1 MNIND
6 GLYPNANPGAVRN
19 GVKSFALNIMYND
32 DGNTLINE
40 NGFEVY
46 KDTTDAYGT
55 LVGKIEV
62 PLGVILF
69 FKGTPDKIVYIYQT
83 NKDVN
88 DIKTIVFQGNFNFSI
103 DHPISGTFTYTDES
117 NLFIT
122 FTEGIESNNETR
134 LLYVTDAEHKYKNY
148 IDEPIIDNNNITIN
162 FKKNCEYILNLIPD
176 ISFPTLDISVIG
188 GGLKAGG
195 YQFAIAI
202 KLHDGTYSDYSLLS
216 PVYYAAPNYGENIK
230 IGDVTKKGFRIKFNK
245 AGTYKLAIVYKSA
258 TTEECYETFAIDI
271 PDVDSSFD
279 FTTISKMKS
288 ISIDDI
294 IVSNT
299 AYIKD
304 ESQTSFDG
312 YLLRGNVVTPQYKAI
327 TDFFTTI
334 EGGQLLQ
341 KIDIRFVRFASFGKV
356 SDFINQSITPVIG
369 SGVVGNFFA
378 SKDLSNSGS
387 FKENEVYYFFIT
399 FIDHKGKYINSF
411 PIRNAKGTYAH
422 IIPQDKIKTLDLYGA
437 NVKVNAFLEAF
448 NTNEKVKEFRDTI
461 KSYAIYYAKSTPE
474 ISNWISQCFAI
485 RDIGINDVIG
495 DNYEDPFQSA
505 SRFRLYPIEYLVT
518 NTTLPSFYIRGLYHN
533 KEAKICLNNFEGKSG
548 TDWGERNGTFI
559 KKYFDDGNR
568 LLLNASIQVALLT
581 ADRTLADPKKT
592 INAGSYL
599 GSFDRLSK
607 YTKPTTFEKTS
618 KDFKMSSGSNG
629 EIKGPYETGDLVH
642 SVIDKDTTEIA
653 NNTYYPIS
661 LNGDFY
667 PTNNS
672 AISNA
677 GCDSSFKVINGS
689 TIVQQ
694 NIFGLEKNGT
704 SGEATINTPTET
716 VTDIVYTKDAE
727 EIDGGLRDIRTQ
739 KRIITTITKNTN
751 DDNYIQ
757 KIVTIS
763 EKYIY
768 ANGYDKEEYL
778 YQEDGT
784 WKTTGD
790 ESKAVQVINRSEVG
804 NILTPEQ
811 YNDILVNKSNKT
823 DCNWILLYNE
833 NNDHYDFNIMTIF
846 NRGIVDL
853 NRYYD
858 VNTIPTPDLY
868 NLNLV
873 AASSIYDINNTSDI
887 VLIGDTFPAC
897 ITQRCTCPGNKF
909 NNVGDET
916 HHNNNIYHIHRMI
929 VTYYIK
935 SRMNLLALHSGK
947 NINSSIVKY
956 KGTNN
961 DIRFSGDA
969 NKYNLTNIIGKSK
982 GGIDDSKATHTMSI
996 YPTTFDYDAIIDL
1009 GYRDYTID
1017 NFWHTTDGSAYD
1029 SEMNWKGFNDITQFE
1044 STDNIKD
1051 NFASRIIR
1059 SNVNSVESNDI
1070 GWRKFKADSYKDI
1083 PITKGSIVN
1092 LLSDAKSLYIQMEH
1106 TLFVT
1111 SIKDSLNQ
1119 NEDGTYIGTSDIFER
1134 TPIEIIFN
1142 NTGKIGCNN
1151 KFSSIITRYGYFVCD
1166 NFTGIIYHVK
1176 GENDVSDISS
1186 IGFQGWF
1193 KEYIKEN
1200 AINPLKSNGNFFI
1213 FDDYNSRIIF
1223 VSNNPNNAYTIS
1235 YNLKTNLWISFHSYS
1250 PIITWSNRLGTFV
1263 VDTNNTKIYKIN
1275 APNKCIYFDNKIM
1288 PSIAQFIYNE
1298 EPLVSKLFNHI
1309 EWNSQLVHNWNYLNA
1324 DKIKFLY
1331 DKTIDYLMI
1340 NTDTQSTGILPMIL
1354 DKTWYD
1360 DHTLKYKAG
1369 RYLWNLIEDH
1379 IDNDRAFQILNPS
1392 NIPFEIDRLLG
1403 IRYEP
1408 KSWYEYSKIQNQ
1420 FGYITMVYLNRFID
1434 TTTNEDIDETD
1445 VNIIID
1451 NYSDNIDITSKDSN
1465 IKQAELR
1472 LYDINVV
1479 VTKNTRL

>member
-46 KDTTDAYGT
+46 KKDLDVYGT

-83 NKDVN
+83 TKDKD
-88 DIKTIVFQGNFNFSI
+88 DIKTIVFQGNFNFTI
-103 DHPISGTFTYTDES
+103 YHPISGTFTYIDET

-122 FTEGIESNNETR
+122 FTEGVSSDNETR
-134 LLYVTDAEHKYKNY
+134 ILYITEAQSKYKGY
-148 IDEPIIDNNNITIN
+148 IENPIIKDNVTTIT
-162 FKKNCEYILNLIPD
+162 FKEGFEYILNLIPD
-176 ISFPTLDISVIG
+176 IVFPTLDVNIIA

-195 YQFAIAI
+195 YQFATSI

-216 PVYYAAPNYGENIK
+216 PVYYAAPDYGENIA
-230 IGDVTKKGFRIKFNK
+230 IGDVTKKGFRFKFSK
-245 AGTYKLAIVYKSA
+245 AGTYKLAIVYKSP
-258 TTEECYETFAIDI
+258 TTEECYETFEINI
-271 PDVDSSFD
+271 PSVNSTFD

-294 IVSNT
+294 IISNT
-299 AYIKD
+299 AYTKD
-304 ESQTSFDG
+304 EAQTSFDG
-312 YLLRGNVVTPQYKAI
+312 YLLRGNVVTPEYKDI
-327 TDFFTTI
+327 TDFFTSI
-334 EGGQLLQ
+334 DGELLLQ
-341 KIDIRFVRFASFGKV
+341 KIKIDFVKFAEFSGVK
-356 SDFINQSITPVIG
+356 DFVNTSITPHSE
-369 SGVVGNFFA
+369 SGKVGDFFK
-378 SKDLSNSGS
+378 SKDISNSGS
-387 FKENEVYYFFIT
+387 FKEDEVYYFFIT

-411 PIRNAKGTYAH
+411 PIKNSRGTYAH
-422 IIPQDKIKTLDLYGA
+422 IINASKTKTLDLYGA
-437 NVKVNAFLEAF
+437 KVNMNTFVSAF
-448 NTNEKVKEFRDTI
+448 NTNTNITKFKNSI

-474 ISNWISQCFAI
+474 ISNWISQCLTI
-485 RDIGINDVIG
+485 RDIGTNDVIG
-495 DNYEDPFQSA
+495 DNYEDPFRSA

-518 NTTLPSFYIRGLYHN
+518 NTVLPSFYIKGLRYN
-533 KEAKICLNNFEGKSG
+533 KEAKICLNNYEGGSG
-548 TDWGERNGTFI
+548 TEWGNDAIHQAWNAGDRA
-559 KKYFDDGNR
+559 R
-568 LLLNASIQVALLT
+568 LNSLIQENLLNGKNLNTPDKS
-581 ADRTLADPKKT
+581 
-592 INAGSYL
+592 INAGEYL
-599 GSFDRLSK
+599 GAFDRLSK
-607 YTKPTTFEKTS
+607 YTKKTDMPKTS
-618 KDFKMSSGSNG
+618 KDFNMFTDWGDH
-629 EIKGPYETGDLVH
+629 IKGPWESGDLVH
-642 SVIDKDTTEIA
+642 SILDTETTDIA
-653 NNTYYPIS
+653 NNAPYPTI
-661 LNGDFY
+661 LNADFY
-667 PTNNS
+667 PINNS

-677 GCDSSFKVINGS
+677 GCDSSFKLINGS
-689 TIVQQ
+689 TMLQE
-694 NIFGLEKNGT
+694 NIFGLAKEGTDSEGGT
-704 SGEATINTPTET
+704 SLPNESL
-716 VTDIVYTKDAE
+716 TDIVYKQANE
-727 EIDGGLRDIRTQ
+727 EIDGIKRDVRTQ
-739 KRIITTITKNTN
+739 TRIISVITKDDNSDSYRQELTTIK
-751 DDNYIQ
+751 
-757 KIVTIS
+757 
-763 EKYIY
+763 EKLIY
-768 ANGYDKEEYL
+768 ANGYNNAEYLKQNSEGIWEVITDEKEATIILNSEITVKTLTAEEYN
-778 YQEDGT
+778 
-784 WKTTGD
+784 
-790 ESKAVQVINRSEVG
+790 SIIIEV
-804 NILTPEQ
+804 
-811 YNDILVNKSNKT
+811 SNK
-823 DCNWILLYNE
+823 DDSNWILLYNE
-833 NNDHYDFNIMTIF
+833 NKKYYNFDTFTIF

-858 VNTIPTPDLY
+858 VNTIPVPDLF
-868 NLNLV
+868 NLSLV
-873 AASSIYDINNTSDI
+873 AASSIYPIENTDEI
-887 VLIGDTFPAC
+887 ILIGDTFPAC
-897 ITQRCTCPGNKF
+897 VTQRCTCPSNKF
-909 NNVGDET
+909 NNVGDAT

-935 SRMNLLALHSGK
+935 SRMNFLALHSGK
-947 NINSSIVKY
+947 NVNSSIIKY
-956 KGTNN
+956 KGTTANN
-961 DIRFSGDA
+961 NFSGKA
-969 NKYNLTNIIGKSK
+969 NKFNINTIINKFTSGLSEEY
-982 GGIDDSKATHTMSI
+982 APHTMDI
-996 YPTTFDYDAIIDL
+996 YSTTFDYDSIIDL
-1009 GYRDYTID
+1009 GYRDYVID
-1017 NFWHTTDGSAYD
+1017 NFWHTEDGSAYD
-1029 SEMNWKGFNDITQFE
+1029 VEMNWKGFNDITQFK
-1044 STDNIKD
+1044 STDNLKD
-1051 NFASRIIR
+1051 TFAARIIR
-1059 SNVNSVESNDI
+1059 SNVNNMESNDI

-1111 SIKDSLNQ
+1111 SVKDSLNQ
-1119 NEDGTYIGTSDIFER
+1119 EEDGTYIGTSDIFER

-1166 NFTGIIYHVK
+1166 NFTGTIYHVK
-1176 GENDVSDISS
+1176 GESDVSDISS
-1186 IGFQGWF
+1186 IGLQGWF

-1200 AINPLKSNGNFFI
+1200 AINPLNTNGNFFI

-1223 VSNNPNNAYTIS
+1223 VSNNPDNTYTIS
-1235 YNLKTNLWISFHSYS
+1235 YNLKTNLWISFHSYN

-1309 EWNSQLVHNWNYLNA
+1309 EWNSALVHNWNHLTA

-1354 DKTWYD
+1354 DETWYD

-1403 IRYEP
+1403 MKYEP
-1408 KSWYEYSKIQNQ
+1408 KAWYEYSKIQNQ

-1434 TTTNEDIDETD
+1434 TTTNEDINETD
-1445 VNIIID
+1445 VNTIID
-1451 NYSDNIDITSKDSN
+1451 KHSDNIDITSKDSN